1 MHPFEDLI
9 TVKQLAEFTGYHS
22 TTIIN
27 WCNRDLKHFNISG
40 RFLIP
45 KISAIEYLASP
56 QLCFLPQKSK
66 KHSAMLKDFLT
77 VNRIN
82 A

>member
-9 TVKQLAEFTGYHS
+9 TVKQMAEFTGYHA

-27 WCNRDLKHFNISG
+27 WCNKNLKHFNIAG

-56 QLCFLPQKSK
+56 QVCMLPQKSR

-77 VNRIN
+77 VNRID